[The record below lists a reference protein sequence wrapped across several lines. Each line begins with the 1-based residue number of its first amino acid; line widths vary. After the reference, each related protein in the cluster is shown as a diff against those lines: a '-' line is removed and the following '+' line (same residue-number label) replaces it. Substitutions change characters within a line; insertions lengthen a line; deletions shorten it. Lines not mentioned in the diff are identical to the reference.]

1 MKKLKIRAINK
12 YKSYVLECENKI
24 YYFTLEFYDMP
35 EPKIGDILLFDEEYL
50 NTSSP
55 DFVQSLY
62 FEPLDEKK
70 AKEIRKF
77 DIAGLQTKDKN
88 YLLRRIYG

>member
-1 MKKLKIRAINK
+1 MKKLRIQAINK
-12 YKSYVLECENKI
+12 YKQYVLQDENKI

-62 FEPLDEKK
+62 FQPLDEEK
-70 AKEIRKF
+70 AKEVRKF
-77 DIAGLQTKDKN
+77 DIAGLQTKNKN
-88 YLLRRIYG
+88 YLFYR